1 MKTYPEI
8 EALKAYVKGKNIAFQ
23 KVEPAHSP
31 YFFPVA
37 FTINHTTWKLYIDDE
52 YEHFNPNNHLLC
64 FFLIL
69 NALED
74 YAEASD
80 YLVWCTQ
87 YGLDSRDLK
96 WLNYYRGLDATYHAI
111 AQQLGPIDACITPL
125 DYQLM
130 TGVAKALVERD
141 YSL

>member
-8 EALKAYVKGKNIAFQ
+8 EALKAYVKGKTVAFQ
-23 KVEPAHSP
+23 KMEPVHSP

-37 FTINHTTWKLYIDDE
+37 FTINNITWMLYIDDE
-52 YEHFNPNNHLLC
+52 YEHYNPSNLLLC
-64 FFLIL
+64 LFLVL

-80 YLVWCTQ
+80 YLVWCTHNS
-87 YGLDSRDLK
+87 LDSRDLK
-96 WLNYYRGLDATYHAI
+96 WLDYYRSLDATYHAI
-111 AQQLGPIDACITPL
+111 KQQLGSIDACITPL

-130 TGVAKALVERD
+130 TGVAKTLVD
-141 YSL
+141 GTY